1 MLLLLQRFSSFQT
14 SLPQNRCEPAVGSK
28 LAQGKGVLMFQYP
41 TIFKLKCVQKAG
53 NGGPASGGLG

>member
-41 TIFKLKCVQKAG
+41 TIFKLKRVQNAG
-53 NGGPASGGLG
+53 N